1 MPMPHRLLDAA
12 SPAETD
18 RAARF
23 LALVA
28 EPLAATDRLFRERL
42 GSDVPFIHH
51 AGEYIFDASLIHLR
65 NEHGL
70 DVPDVVLGERFKISS
85 HVVARQN
92 LSNGARLWW
101 HDAPAVLQRH
111 PHLEDIGLVKD
122 LARPVIDFLEQ
133 IYASDLEAT
142 FLGEGR
148 VAASLA

>member
-1 MPMPHRLLDAA
+1 MPVQLWCVT
-12 SPAETD
+12 ED
-18 RAARF
+18 RNYIVGF
-23 LALVA
+23 VGSN
-28 EPLAATDRLFRERL
+28 PPPNVWDGHVVCAT
-42 GSDVPFIHH
+42 
-51 AGEYIFDASLIHLR
+51 GEYIFDASLIHLR